1 MNASLGSTAFFWCA
15 VGSRDYHSEFST
27 FWLVRNSTS
36 GYNFSFQ
43 NSSGEIIIDG
53 YCRRRYY
60 CYTFLKIPASDLNN
74 NTEIQCQASFDI
86 CPVDFQ
92 SSSIATLHIQGIKRK
107 NEHMGLYIAFHDDDN
122 YVNRFTGSSIRPS
135 TAGVCG

>member
-1 MNASLGSTAFFWCA
+1 MECYISLERDSYTYMYSKHDRISLIFPADFDEHPLSLNASLGSTAVFQCE
-15 VGSRDYHSEFST
+15 VYDKYGLYREISI

-43 NSSGEIIIDG
+43 YSSGEIIIDE
-53 YCRRRYY
+53 YCWGPYY

-86 CPVDFQ
+86 CPDDLQ
-92 SSSIATLHIQGIKRK
+92 SSSIATLHIQGI
-107 NEHMGLYIAFHDDDN
+107 
-122 YVNRFTGSSIRPS
+122 
-135 TAGVCG
+135 